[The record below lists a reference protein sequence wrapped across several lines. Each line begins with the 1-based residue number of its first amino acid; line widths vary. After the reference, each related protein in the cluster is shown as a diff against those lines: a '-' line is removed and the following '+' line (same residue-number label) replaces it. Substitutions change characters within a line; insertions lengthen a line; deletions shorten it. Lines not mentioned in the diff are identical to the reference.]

1 MDVQEFD
8 IANVAALDVD
18 VNENK
23 LYWIDSVEKVGA
35 PITRSLH
42 NIIALLGI
50 IISADTIVV
59 VT

>member
-35 PITRSLH
+35 PITPSLH